1 VSSSPVSS
9 QEVIVVGAG
18 AAGLAT
24 AIFARRL
31 GCAQVRVVDGAA
43 RPGAKIL
50 VSGGSRCNVT
60 NASVTERDFWGGR
73 RSVIKRVLSRL
84 PVSETIAFFHEIG
97 VPLKEEP
104 SEKLF
109 PRSDRSRDVLEA
121 LLAAA
126 RAVEVTISPGVRV
139 HRIEPRAGGFH
150 LETSRGPLTAGAVV
164 LATGGLSL
172 PKTGSDGGGLQM
184 ARELGHSIVPT
195 TPGLAPLVLRGSF
208 NEGISGVSQEVELTL
223 TVGGRVSQRIRGP
236 MLWTHFGVSGPAA
249 LDMSRHWLR
258 ARLDGHG
265 AAVTTSVCP
274 GVRFEAV
281 DRALTSMAA
290 DHPRLTLHGGVSA
303 SLPVSVGAALLKHIG
318 VDQDLRL
325 ADLTRDVRRAVAH
338 ALTDLSLPI
347 ADSRGYNYAEVTAG
361 GVALDEIDVPSM
373 ESRKCAGLFFAGE
386 ILDVDG
392 RLGGFNFQWAWS
404 SGRAAAEGL
413 VRRARR

>member
-1 VSSSPVSS
+1 
-9 QEVIVVGAG
+9 VIVVGAG
-18 AAGLAT
+18 AAGLAA

-31 GCAQVRVVDGAA
+31 GCVRVRVVDGAA

-60 NASVTERDFWGGR
+60 NAVVTERDFWGGR

-84 PVSETIAFFHEIG
+84 PVAETVAFFQEIG

-104 SEKLF
+104 SEKIF

-126 RAVEVTISPGVRV
+126 RAVEVTISPSVRV
-139 HRIEPRAGGFH
+139 HRIRPRAGGFSI
-150 LETSRGPLTAGAVV
+150 ETSRGPLTAGAVV

-195 TPGLAPLVLRGSF
+195 TPGLAPLVLRGSI

-223 TVGGRVSQRIRGP
+223 TAGGRVSQRIRGA

-258 ARLDGHG
+258 ARLEGHV
-265 AAVTTSVCP
+265 ATVTASLRP
-274 GVRFEAV
+274 GVPFETL
-281 DRALTSMAA
+281 DRTLTSMASE
-290 DHPRLTLHGGVSA
+290 HPRLSLQSALSA
-303 SLPVSVGAALLKHIG
+303 SLPASAGAALLKHLG
-318 VDQDLRL
+318 VEPDLRL
-325 ADLTRDVRRAVAH
+325 ATVTRDVRRAVTH
-338 ALTDLSLPI
+338 ALIELPLPI
-347 ADSRGYNYAEVTAG
+347 ADSRGYSYAEVTAG
-361 GVALDEIDVPSM
+361 GVGLDEIDPSSM
-373 ESRKCAGLFFAGE
+373 ESRKCPGLFLAGE

-413 VRRARR
+413 ARRASW